1 MRKILT
7 VLALVVSCT
16 AFAQEYSFDYL
27 ISSNQRKVSDRF
39 SLSPQPGTGAKKK
52 WKQSHL
58 VNCKTSDYD
67 LLFFLDAYGTKNTTA
82 RIYHESAGR
91 SHLYKLIPNQDREL
105 GLALSYEGTRISDLK
120 TFPEEKITVR
130 KLDDLIFE
138 ITSGINELDS
148 YKLTVLLEE
157 SSDDLTGSIRLDI
170 PDYIEQ
176 QMITTL
182 KSNLDP
188 LKNYSINEYII
199 QYSPKTV
206 WYVRTLA
213 TKLKYP
219 VRVNI
224 EDKKRL

>member
-1 MRKILT
+1 
-7 VLALVVSCT
+7 
-16 AFAQEYSFDYL
+16 

-130 KLDDLIFE
+130 KLDD
-138 ITSGINELDS
+138 
-148 YKLTVLLEE
+148 
-157 SSDDLTGSIRLDI
+157 
-170 PDYIEQ
+170 
-176 QMITTL
+176 
-182 KSNLDP
+182 
-188 LKNYSINEYII
+188 
-199 QYSPKTV
+199 
-206 WYVRTLA
+206 
-213 TKLKYP
+213 
-219 VRVNI
+219 
-224 EDKKRL
+224 